1 MYVEWYY
8 NFALCT
14 PIIPLALLLFF
25 NNSSP
30 KQSNKILILL
40 FSTDLITNAL
50 TALFEVKY
58 GNVYPITNLSLVIQT
73 IIILQLIKSTEKV
86 NKRIVNISS
95 VFILVMFLIECDLNS
110 NFWVINNITLILSH
124 VLIIPIGWIAIY
136 RSYKETSE
144 FEFRILS
151 INILYNTVFFIIT
164 LFQDKIQFSKELFQY
179 LFLLTTSLYIGSN
192 LFYAHTIWSLR
203 KN

>member
-14 PIIPLALLLFF
+14 PIIPLALILFYR
-25 NNSSP
+25 NTSS
-30 KQSNKILILL
+30 KKLKLILISL
-40 FSTDLITNAL
+40 FSSDLLTNIL
-50 TALFEVKY
+50 TTYLEAEY
-58 GNVYPITNLSLVIQT
+58 ENVFPITNLSLVIQT